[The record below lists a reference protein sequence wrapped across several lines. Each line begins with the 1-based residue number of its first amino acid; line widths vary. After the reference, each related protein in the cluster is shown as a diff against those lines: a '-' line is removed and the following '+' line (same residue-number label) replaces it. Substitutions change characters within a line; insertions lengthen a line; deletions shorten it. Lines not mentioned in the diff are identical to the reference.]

1 VSRGTKIAVALVIGL
16 VLLAIALWGID
27 FGEMQEEIA
36 RARPPWL
43 VAGGAL
49 YLLAY
54 AVRSLRWRLILR
66 PVQAIGVGESFSILM
81 AGYFLNY
88 VIPIRAGEVAKS
100 FFLKRLRGV
109 PIATS
114 LPTVFVDKLF
124 ELVSIVLV
132 ILLVPILSVHLEG
145 PLAVLVFAVLAVFVV
160 AVAVLVLAF
169 RNEAR
174 TTALLCRLF
183 AWLPRRAYARI
194 AEWMGLFVRGM
205 GVARHNARSL
215 APLLG
220 LTAAAVL
227 LDASYFLVMFRAFDI
242 EVAFLRVLF
251 GYTLLTLSYI
261 LPTPPAQIG
270 YNELVI
276 GLIFAGGLTGVAMP
290 RDEVMAVVVVAHA
303 LTGLIITA
311 VGLWA
316 FWSMGIRVSE
326 SFRGAAGE
334 LEGAGRTS
342 PGGGCRE
349 GGS

>member
-1 VSRGTKIAVALVIGL
+1 VSRRAKLWIALVVGL
-16 VLLAIALWGID
+16 VLLAISLWGID
-27 FGEMQEEIA
+27 FGEMRGHMS
-36 RARPPWL
+36 RARPAWI
-43 VAGGAL
+43 VAAAAL

-54 AVRSLRWRLILR
+54 VVRSLRWRLILS
-66 PVQAIGVGESFSILM
+66 PVQRITVGESFSMMM

-100 FFLKRLRGV
+100 FFLKRLKGV

-114 LPTVFVDKLF
+114 LPTVFVDKLL

-132 ILLVPILSVHLEG
+132 LLLVPILSIDLAG
-145 PLAVLVFAVLAVFVV
+145 PLAVLVFAVLAVFVL
-160 AVAVLVLAF
+160 AVAILVLAF
-169 RNEAR
+169 RDEAR

-183 AWLPRRAYARI
+183 AWLPGRAYARI
-194 AEWMGLFVRGM
+194 SEWMGLFVQGM
-205 GVARHNARSL
+205 GVARHNVRAL

-220 LTAAAVL
+220 LTGLAVL
-227 LDASYFLVMFRAFDI
+227 IDACYFLLMFRAFGID
-242 EVAFLRVLF
+242 VAFLRVLF

-276 GLIFAGGLTGVAMP
+276 GLIFAGGLAGAAMA

-303 LTGLIITA
+303 LTGLLITG
-311 VGLWA
+311 VGLWS

-326 SFRGAAGE
+326 SFRGTGGSAGPGGSE
-334 LEGAGRTS
+334 RMGEGAL
-342 PGGGCRE
+342 
-349 GGS
+349 